1 MLEMSSKQKG
11 QFLVVVIVI
20 NIIVELNFASTSYTI
35 QSIFID

>member
-11 QFLVVVIVI
+11 QFLVVIVI
-20 NIIVELNFASTSYTI
+20 NIIVELNFASASYTI